1 MDKKWPF
8 GFFVYSNIGDEEG
21 TEPVTDAAVAEEA
34 PVEEAETVEDVVE
47 AAESEAVEEA
57 PVEAAETIEEAIE
70 EVVEEPAQTEET
82 ISSADEEDDEEDDNE
97 DQEDFLEEDEI
108 LDSKIVLPVEDLPTF
123 DFSDVDLALEED
135 DFASEEESDERDERD
150 ERDENEDN
158 DAFMDE
164 EDADFPALEEELE
177 IALEAAHKKQQKK
190 NRLITGISAG
200 VALLGV
206 AGLATGLA
214 IHSYFKKK

>member
-21 TEPVTDAAVAEEA
+21 TEPVTDTAVA
-34 PVEEAETVEDVVE
+34 
-47 AAESEAVEEA
+47 EEA
-57 PVEAAETIEEAIE
+57 PVEAAETIEEAIEEAIE

-150 ERDENEDN
+150 ENEDN

>member
-21 TEPVTDAAVAEEA
+21 TEPVTDVAVAEEA

-70 EVVEEPAQTEET
+70 EVVEEPAQTEES
-82 ISSADEEDDEEDDNE
+82 ISSADEEDDEEEEDDNE

-108 LDSKIVLPVEDLPTF
+108 LDSKVVFPVEDLPTF

-135 DFASEEESDERDERD
+135 DFASEEESDERDE
-150 ERDENEDN
+150 NEDN
-158 DAFMDE
+158 DAFKDE

-177 IALEAAHKKQQKK
+177 IALGAAQKKQQKK

-214 IHSYFKKK
+214 IHSHFKKK

>member
-21 TEPVTDAAVAEEA
+21 TEPVTDVAVAEEA

-70 EVVEEPAQTEET
+70 EVVEEPAQTEES
-82 ISSADEEDDEEDDNE
+82 ISSADEEDEEDDEEEEDDNE

-108 LDSKIVLPVEDLPTF
+108 LDSKIVLSVEDLPTF

-135 DFASEEESDERDERD
+135 DFASEEESD

-177 IALEAAHKKQQKK
+177 IALEAAQKKQQKK

-214 IHSYFKKK
+214 IHSHFKKK

>member
-21 TEPVTDAAVAEEA
+21 TEPVTDTAVAEDA
-34 PVEEAETVEDVVE
+34 PVEETETVEDVVE

-82 ISSADEEDDEEDDNE
+82 ISSADEEDDEENDNE

-135 DFASEEESDERDERD
+135 DFASEEES
-150 ERDENEDN
+150 DENEDN

-214 IHSYFKKK
+214 IHSHFKKK